1 MPLYIASL
9 NSGSNG
15 NCYYIGNEQEAV
27 LVDAGISCR
36 EIEKRMK
43 RLELGIDKVK
53 AIFISHEHGDHIT
66 GVVALA
72 RKYQL
77 PVYITTATL
86 TSSRLPLDP
95 SAAHSFFHEQPI
107 RIGGLL
113 ITPFRKA
120 HDAADPHSFIISKD
134 DIHIGV
140 LTDIGVCCAEVK
152 KYFSKCQAVFL
163 ESNYCDTMLENGRY
177 PYHLKRRI
185 KGGNG
190 HLSNAEALE
199 LFVRYRS
206 EQLTHLILSHLSN
219 NNNDADLVNRLF
231 TEKAGSTKIVVAS
244 RYQESAVYKIE
255 FENTNTS
262 PIKAAAYI
270 NEQFIPTQLSLF

>member
-15 NCYYIGNEQEAV
+15 NCYYIGNDQEAV

-43 RLELGIDKVK
+43 RLELEMEKVK
-53 AIFISHEHGDHIT
+53 AVFISHEHGDHIT
-66 GVVALA
+66 GVVALS

-77 PVYITTATL
+77 PVYITSATL
-86 TSSRLPLDP
+86 TSSRLPLE
-95 SAAHSFFHEQPI
+95 SSLAHSFLHEQPVS
-107 RIGGLL
+107 IGQLL
-113 ITPFRKA
+113 VTPFRKA
-120 HDAADPHSFIISKD
+120 HDAADPHSFVVSSD
-134 DIHIGV
+134 GIHIGV

-163 ESNYCDTMLENGRY
+163 ESNYCETMLENGRY
-177 PYHLKRRI
+177 PYHLKKRI
-185 KGGNG
+185 RGGNG
-190 HLSNAEALE
+190 HLSNTEALD

-206 EQLTHLILSHLSN
+206 RHLTHLILSHLSN

-231 TEKAGSTKIVVAS
+231 LEKAGDTNIVVAS
-244 RYQESAVYKIE
+244 RYQESTIYKIDAV
-255 FENTNTS
+255 TS
-262 PIKAAAYI
+262 SAISLPAYTV
-270 NEQFIPTQLSLF
+270 EQFVPMQLSLF